1 MMKSIEAILALA
13 LLPLSCDAIGEQPS
27 EPDASLLAN
36 PDFESFSADGKAV
49 GWSVPSDKWRV
60 MRGEGMNGSC
70 GLVFENRD
78 DSAYRDAAQQ
88 RVSVEAGGVYRFGAW
103 VKVDEVSGSD
113 SFLVALGWWDK
124 DGKWLGQTLSPSV
137 SKKGDWTKI
146 EAISKPLSPGATTA
160 RLQIF
165 AQPGTFGRAVF
176 DRVYMERHVRHP
188 VIGVYCAAYRAEA
201 WEGEVKFAAAL
212 TPEAFGVAP
221 EKTEVCCRVRCPD
234 GTSFSLGGIRPAA
247 DEARVVIPIE
257 RFSVGTNEVT
267 CVLSSD
273 GRELGRSAMKFV
285 RAVSPTPRRVS
296 IDRYGRAIM
305 DGVPFFPLG
314 MYSTGHLSDKQLAR
328 YADSDFNCIMQ
339 YGNPTTA
346 EMKAFQKK
354 GLKVIYDVGS
364 KYRTPD
370 AGTNMVRHAIGK
382 FAQHPALLAWYIYDE
397 QPTSAIPA
405 LEARQRLVETLD
417 PDHPTWCAQ
426 DISEETRYY
435 LNACDV
441 FGGDPYPVSAHP
453 IDMATKA
460 IRQETKGLMGMRPI
474 WQVVQAFGWNWIRK
488 SQEKHQRRP
497 TEAEIRNMAWQAI
510 AGGARGLVFYSYSHY
525 CRDDLPCREPV
536 EVLWPEMKRIAAE
549 LKSHE
554 NTLLMA
560 ETYGIPDADLPS
572 GVVGRIW
579 KNGNVTWRLL
589 VNTSA
594 SVEIT
599 ALGTTLPPLG
609 VSLIRL

>member
-1 MMKSIEAILALA
+1 
-13 LLPLSCDAIGEQPS
+13 
-27 EPDASLLAN
+27 
-36 PDFESFSADGKAV
+36 
-49 GWSVPSDKWRV
+49 
-60 MRGEGMNGSC
+60 
-70 GLVFENRD
+70 
-78 DSAYRDAAQQ
+78 
-88 RVSVEAGGVYRFGAW
+88 
-103 VKVDEVSGSD
+103 
-113 SFLVALGWWDK
+113 
-124 DGKWLGQTLSPSV
+124 
-137 SKKGDWTKI
+137 
-146 EAISKPLSPGATTA
+146 
-160 RLQIF
+160 
-165 AQPGTFGRAVF
+165 
-176 DRVYMERHVRHP
+176 
-188 VIGVYCAAYRAEA
+188 
-201 WEGEVKFAAAL
+201 
-212 TPEAFGVAP
+212 
-221 EKTEVCCRVRCPD
+221 
-234 GTSFSLGGIRPAA
+234 
-247 DEARVVIPIE
+247 
-257 RFSVGTNEVT
+257 
-267 CVLSSD
+267 
-273 GRELGRSAMKFV
+273 
-285 RAVSPTPRRVS
+285 
-296 IDRYGRAIM
+296 M

-354 GLKVIYDVGS
+354 GLKVIYDIGS

-382 FAQHPALLAWYIYDE
+382 FAKHPALLAWYIYDE

-474 WQVVQAFGWNWIRK
+474 WQVVQAFGWNWIRE
-488 SQEKHQRRP
+488 SQTKCQRRP

-549 LKSHE
+549 LKRHE

-560 ETYGIPDADLPS
+560 ETSAIPDTDLPS

-589 VNTSA
+589 VNTSSSA
-594 SVEIT
+594 EIV

-609 VSLIRL
+609 ITLETVPLFNPTH